1 MKEHAN
7 SRICRRNKKSKTIES
22 GRIRNNMKRIYR
34 SVVAGILICAI
45 LMMTVGVQASVVENG
60 ASYSISTNSISEWP
74 QGPDIYAETAILMD
88 ADTGAILYNKGMDE
102 KRYPASITKIMT
114 CMLAL
119 EHSSLDE
126 QVTFTETCQGDQVA
140 GSGNAGMQ
148 VGEVLTMRQC
158 LLLLMIRSAND
169 VATQIAEHVGGSVE
183 AFVDMMNQKA
193 QELGCMNTHFVNA
206 SGMPD
211 DNHYSTA
218 YDMAL
223 IARYCMKN
231 EKFREYAALKEASLP
246 RTEYWQ
252 DEQVEKNGERI
263 FYNTNNLMQ
272 KDSKFYYPTCIG
284 IKSGF
289 TTPAKN
295 CLVSASNKNGFELI
309 SVILHAESTDDGQSA
324 RYVDTINLF
333 NYGYENYNLS
343 DILEEYDMIE
353 DNEDKNDSEESI
365 GKIVEIENNL
375 LEDSLVEEELTNK
388 LDKNI
393 IKIVIG
399 IICII
404 IGIFIFCKGKKGKHE
419 EISKLYKFNL

>member
-1 MKEHAN
+1 MKLKNIIIYYCIFFILCFYILPVYATEPNTLN
-7 SRICRRNKKSKTIES
+7 SNNVETTEENQISDES
-22 GRIRNNMKRIYR
+22 SEEMKIY
-34 SVVAGILICAI
+34 SEAAILIEAKTGKI
-45 LMMTVGVQASVVENG
+45 LYEKNIYDRKYPASTTK
-60 ASYSISTNSISEWP
+60 IL
-74 QGPDIYAETAILMD
+74 TAIL
-88 ADTGAILYNKGMDE
+88 AIENCDLN
-102 KRYPASITKIMT
+102 
-114 CMLAL
+114 
-119 EHSSLDE
+119 
-126 QVTFTETCQGDQVA
+126 ETQVA
-140 GSGNAGMQ
+140 SQSAISALKSGYTKANIQ
-148 VGEVLTMRQC
+148 VGEEFTIDELISVM
-158 LLLLMIRSAND
+158 MIQSANE
-169 VATQIAEHVGGSVE
+169 AANIIAEHISGSVE
-183 AFVDMMNQKA
+183 EFANLMNEKA
-193 QELGCMNTHFVNA
+193 KEIGCLDTHFVNPN
-206 SGMPD
+206 GMHSE
-211 DNHYSTA
+211 NHYSTA

-231 EKFREYAALKEASLP
+231 EKFREYAVLKEASLP

-365 GKIVEIENNL
+365 GKIVEIKNNL
-375 LEDSLVEEELTNK
+375 LEDSLLEEELTNK

>member
-1 MKEHAN
+1 MKLKNIIIYYCIFFILFFYILPVYATEQNTLN
-7 SRICRRNKKSKTIES
+7 SNNVETTEENQISDES
-22 GRIRNNMKRIYR
+22 SEEMKIY
-34 SVVAGILICAI
+34 SEAAILIEAKTGKI
-45 LMMTVGVQASVVENG
+45 LYEKNIYDRKYPASTTK
-60 ASYSISTNSISEWP
+60 IL
-74 QGPDIYAETAILMD
+74 TAIL
-88 ADTGAILYNKGMDE
+88 AIENCDLN
-102 KRYPASITKIMT
+102 
-114 CMLAL
+114 
-119 EHSSLDE
+119 
-126 QVTFTETCQGDQVA
+126 ETQVA
-140 GSGNAGMQ
+140 SQSAISALKSGYTKANIQ
-148 VGEVLTMRQC
+148 VGEEFTIDELISVM
-158 LLLLMIRSAND
+158 MIQSANE
-169 VATQIAEHVGGSVE
+169 AANIIAEHISGSVE
-183 AFVDMMNQKA
+183 EFSNLMNEKA
-193 QELGCMNTHFVNA
+193 KEIGCLDTHFVNPN
-206 SGMPD
+206 GMHSE
-211 DNHYSTA
+211 NHYSTA

-252 DEQVEKNGERI
+252 DEQVAKNGERI

-353 DNEDKNDSEESI
+353 DSEDKNDSEESI